1 MLYVSTLGRFQSR
14 TCIVFITSP
23 GQEEENKILYIA
35 MKKWEQLQSTFD
47 NLKSGMGQGDYLDKK
62 QKLFKTMSIRVII
75 YEFYRFCSE
84 RNR

>member
-1 MLYVSTLGRFQSR
+1 
-14 TCIVFITSP
+14 
-23 GQEEENKILYIA
+23 

-47 NLKSGMGQGDYLDKK
+47 NLKCGMGQGDYLDKK

>member
-1 MLYVSTLGRFQSR
+1 
-14 TCIVFITSP
+14 
-23 GQEEENKILYIA
+23 

-47 NLKSGMGQGDYLDKK
+47 NLKCGMGQGDYLDKK

-84 RNR
+84 RNRWEKLTSGIFSTKVCMEFDF